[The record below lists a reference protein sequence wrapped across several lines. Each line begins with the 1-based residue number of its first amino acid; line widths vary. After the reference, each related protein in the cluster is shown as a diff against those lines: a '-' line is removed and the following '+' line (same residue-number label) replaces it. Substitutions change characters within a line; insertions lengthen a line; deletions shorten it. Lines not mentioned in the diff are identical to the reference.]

1 MQYVKSLIYIL
12 ALISIFTNC
21 QTEKRMTEERTVSAM
36 FSKMDLEAPSPKKEA
51 HEMTIH
57 DHTRTDDYYWMKLTD
72 EQKQAEEPDAHT
84 QEVLDYLNG
93 ENTYREGVM
102 SHLKGF
108 QDELFEEIKGR
119 IKKDDASVPYKSN
132 GYWYYTRYEK
142 GKEYPFYCRKK
153 GTQKADEEVM
163 MNVNEMAEGFDY
175 YQLGGLSVSP
185 DNKWL
190 AYSVDTLSRRIYTIY
205 FKNMETGEII
215 EDKIENTTGRAVWAN
230 DNKTLFFTTKDE
242 TLRAHKI
249 WKHKLGGGTPDKEI
263 YEEKDATFGTFV
275 YKTKSKKYLVIG
287 SYQTLSSEYRIL
299 EADNPDGEFR
309 MFQKRE
315 RDHEYGIDHYKD
327 NFYVTTNMDAKNFR
341 LMVTPET
348 KTSKE
353 NWKELIPHRSD
364 VLLEGIEIFKDY
376 LVVSE
381 RIKGI
386 MNLRVRPW
394 DGSDE
399 HYIDFGEDAY
409 VAAPSVNRD
418 FDTEIM
424 RVGYT
429 SMTTPSSTFDYN
441 MKERKLDL
449 LKEQI
454 VLGDFDKTN
463 YKSERVFATVR
474 DGVEVPISLV
484 YRKDKVKKDGTA
496 PLLLYAYGSYG
507 SSMDPY
513 FSSVRLSLLDRGF
526 VYAIAH
532 IRGGQE
538 MGRHWY
544 EDGKLLKKKNTF
556 NDFIDC
562 GEFLIKEK
570 YGAKDQLYAM
580 GGSAG
585 GLLMGAIV
593 NMRPEMWKG
602 VIAAVPF
609 VDVVTTML
617 DETIPLTTGEFDEW
631 GNPKNK
637 EYYDY
642 ILSYSPYDQV
652 EKKDYPAM
660 MVTTGL
666 HDSQVQY
673 WEPAKWVAKLR
684 DMKTDKNPL
693 VMYCNMETGHSGA
706 SGRFERYKETAMEY
720 AFFLDLAGK
729 TGIEVKD

>member
-1 MQYVKSLIYIL
+1 MKYVNSIIYIF
-12 ALISIFTNC
+12 ALLTVFTNC
-21 QTEKRMTEERTVSAM
+21 QTDYKMTEERTVSAM
-36 FSKMDLEAPSPKKEA
+36 FTKNDLKPPVPKKEA
-51 HEMTIH
+51 HEMTLH

-72 EQKQAEEPDAHT
+72 EQKQAEKPDAHT

-108 QDELFEEIKGR
+108 QNELFEEIKGR

-153 GTQKADEEVM
+153 GTIEADEEVM

-190 AYSVDTLSRRIYTIY
+190 AYSVDTLSRRIYTIH
-205 FKNMETGEII
+205 FKNLETGEII

-315 RDHEYGIDHYKD
+315 RDHEYGIDHYQD

-341 LMVTPET
+341 LMMTPEN

-376 LVVSE
+376 LVISE

-394 DGSDE
+394 DGSEE

-409 VAAPSVNRD
+409 VASPSVNRD

-441 MKERKLDL
+441 MKDRKLEL

-463 YKSERVFATVR
+463 YKSERVFATAR
-474 DGVEVPISLV
+474 DGAEVPISIV
-484 YRKDKVKKDGTA
+484 YRKDKVQKNGTA
-496 PLLLYAYGSYG
+496 PILLYAYGSYG

-556 NDFIDC
+556 TDFIDC
-562 GEFLIKEK
+562 GEFLVKEK

-593 NMRPEMWKG
+593 NMRPDLWKG

-609 VDVVTTML
+609 VDVITTML
-617 DETIPLTTGEFDEW
+617 DESIPLTTGEFDEW

-637 EYYDY
+637 EFYDY

-729 TGIEVKD
+729 TGIKVKD

>member
-1 MQYVKSLIYIL
+1 
-12 ALISIFTNC
+12 
-21 QTEKRMTEERTVSAM
+21 MTEAAVSAM
-36 FSKMDLEAPSPKKEA
+36 YEKMDLKPPTPKKEA
-51 HEMTIH
+51 KELTIH
-57 DHTRTDDYYWMKLTD
+57 DDTRIDDYYWMKLSD
-72 EQKQAEEPDAHT
+72 EQKLAEKPDAQT

-93 ENTYREGVM
+93 ENDYREGMM

-108 QDELFEEIKGR
+108 QDELFEEIKAR

-132 GYWYYTRYEK
+132 GYWYFTRYEK

-153 GTQKADEEVM
+153 GTLEAEEEVM
-163 MNVNEMAEGFDY
+163 MNVNEMAKGHDY
-175 YQLGGLSVSP
+175 YQLGGLSVSE

-190 AYSVDTLSRRIYTIY
+190 AFSVDTLSRRIYTIY
-205 FKNMETGEII
+205 FKNLETGEII

-242 TLRAHKI
+242 TLRAYKI
-249 WKHKLGGGTPDKEI
+249 WKHKLGGGSKDVEI
-263 YEEKDATFGTFV
+263 FHEKDPTFGTFV

-287 SYQTLSSEYRIL
+287 SYQTVSSEYRIL
-299 EADNPDGEFR
+299 EANNPDGQFR
-309 MFQKRE
+309 VFQPRE
-315 RDHEYGIDHYKD
+315 RDHEYGIDHYDDK
-327 NFYVTTNMDAKNFR
+327 FYVTTNMDAKNFR
-341 LMVTPET
+341 LMSTPES
-348 KTSKE
+348 KTTKE
-353 NWKELIPHRSD
+353 NWTELIPHRDD

-381 RIKGI
+381 RIEGI
-386 MNLRVRPW
+386 MNIRVRPW
-394 DGSDE
+394 DGSKE
-399 HYIDFGEDAY
+399 HYIDFGEKAY
-409 VAAPSVNRD
+409 VASPSINRD

-429 SMTTPSSTFDYN
+429 SMTTPRSTFDYD
-441 MKERKLDL
+441 MKKKELKL
-449 LKEQI
+449 LKEQP

-463 YKSERVFATVR
+463 YKSERIYATAR
-474 DGVEVPISLV
+474 DGVKVPISLV
-484 YRKDKVKKDGTA
+484 YRKDMVKKDGTA

-538 MGRHWY
+538 MGRQWY
-544 EDGKLLKKKNTF
+544 DNGKLLNKKNTF
-556 NDFIDC
+556 TDFIDC
-562 GEFLIKEK
+562 GDFLVKEK
-570 YGAKDQLYAM
+570 YGAADNLFAM

-585 GLLMGAIV
+585 GLLMGAVV
-593 NMRPEMWKG
+593 NMRPDLWKG

-631 GNPKNK
+631 GNPKDK
-637 EYYDY
+637 AFYDY

-652 EKKDYPAM
+652 EAKDYPAM
-660 MVTTGL
+660 LVTTGL

-684 DMKTDKNPL
+684 EKKTDNNPL
-693 VMYCNMETGHSGA
+693 LMFCNMETGHSGA

-729 TGIEVKD
+729 ADIETKN